1 MSTDLLADDSGLPTP
16 GRLPG
21 ATYVL
26 FFCQAVNLTAAV
38 ISVTIAALVGA
49 KMAPNPALAT
59 VPYGLQFAVV
69 AVLTYPAAGFM
80 RRFSRK
86 AGFLLGATLL
96 IAAGLVGYGAVN
108 RSSFIGLVVAHALLG
123 AYVAFANYYR
133 FAAVDNLPSEL
144 RSKGLSLVVAGGI
157 VAAVTGPL
165 VSIGLQDVAGFSPY
179 SLCYASFIVLGLVT
193 MGLMSVWRPGA
204 PIIRK
209 TRQGQYSVAAFTAP
223 LFLAVFA
230 SASGYFIMNLLM
242 VQASL
247 VMETMCVSFKVNT
260 LAVQGHVIAMFA
272 PSFVTGALIS
282 KIGFRKTLLA
292 GFVLLIAASFLGMWN
307 LGLAAMVV
315 GLLLLGVG
323 WNLSYVGGGALLAG
337 YLTDQ
342 TRHRLQGINDS
353 VIAICATFGAFAP
366 SLLQTTIGWQ
376 NTNLLCLCIS
386 AVGCVLTWTI
396 LRNRLPPKAQ

>member
-1 MSTDLLADDSGLPTP
+1 MSTDMLADDSILPTR

-69 AVLTYPAAGFM
+69 ALLTYPAAGFM
-80 RRFSRK
+80 RRFSRR

-96 IAAGLVGYGAVN
+96 IAAGLVGYDAVN

-123 AYVAFANYYR
+123 GYVAFANYYR
-133 FAAVDNLPSEL
+133 FAAIDNLPSEL

-179 SLCYASFIVLGLVT
+179 SLCYASFVLLGLVT
-193 MGLMSVWRPGA
+193 VGLMSVWRPGA
-204 PIIRK
+204 PLIRK
-209 TRQGQYSVAAFTAP
+209 APQGQYSAVALTAP
-223 LFLAVFA
+223 LFLAMFA

-247 VMETMCVSFKVNT
+247 VMEAMCVSFKANT
-260 LAVQGHVIAMFA
+260 FAVQGHVIAMFA

-282 KIGFRKTLLA
+282 KIGFRKTLLM
-292 GFVLLIAASFLGMWN
+292 GFVLLIAASLLGMWN
-307 LGLAAMVV
+307 LGLGAMVV

-323 WNLSYVGGGALLAG
+323 WNLSYVGGGALLSG
-337 YLTDQ
+337 YLTDRS
-342 TRHRLQGINDS
+342 RHRLQGINDS

-386 AVGCVLTWTI
+386 AIGCVLTWTI
-396 LRNRLPPKAQ
+396 LRNRLPAKAL

>member
-1 MSTDLLADDSGLPTP
+1 MSTDILADDSRLPTR

-69 AVLTYPAAGFM
+69 ALLTYPAAGFM
-80 RRFSRK
+80 RRFSRR

-96 IAAGLVGYGAVN
+96 IAAGLVGYDAVN

-179 SLCYASFIVLGLVT
+179 SLCYASFIVLGLIT

-204 PIIRK
+204 PLIRK
-209 TRQGQYSVAAFTAP
+209 TPQGHYSVAAFTAP
-223 LFLAVFA
+223 LFLAMFA

-247 VMETMCVSFKVNT
+247 VMEAMCVSFKANT
-260 LAVQGHVIAMFA
+260 FAVQGHVFAMFA

-292 GFVLLIAASFLGMWN
+292 GFVLLIAASLLGMWN
-307 LGLAAMVV
+307 LGFGAMVV

-342 TRHRLQGINDS
+342 SRHRLQGINDS
-353 VIAICATFGAFAP
+353 AIAICATFGAFAP

-386 AVGCVLTWTI
+386 VIGCVLTWAI
-396 LRNRLPPKAQ
+396 LRNRLPAKAL